1 MNLANRLNNIQEYY
15 FSNKLREIDQLKKN
29 GIDVINLGIGNPDF
43 PPAKE
48 VIETLN
54 IESKN
59 PFNHGYQGYKGI
71 EELRNAYA
79 QWYQKY
85 FNVNLLA
92 GEEILPLMGSKEG
105 IMHISLAFLEKGSQ
119 VLIPNPGYP
128 AYASAAKIAEAEII
142 HYDLTERESW
152 LPNIEELEKLDL
164 SKVKIMWINYP
175 NMPTGHVAS
184 SKELKQIAD
193 FGKRNNILICNDNPY
208 AFILNENHQSILQF
222 NDSKTHILEL
232 NSLSKSHNMAGW
244 RLGMI
249 GAKKELIE
257 AILKVKSNMDSGM
270 FYPIQKAAI
279 TALQLP
285 ESWYK
290 NVNENYIK
298 RRKIIWEILDLL
310 GCSYSKTSGGMFVW
324 AKLPVKEESSFNFS
338 DKILN
343 KHGVF
348 ITPGDIFGSN
358 GKGFIRP
365 SLCNNEKTLHIVKE
379 RLQKDN

>member
-1 MNLANRLNNIQEYY
+1 MNLANRLNTIQEYY
-15 FSNKLREIDQLKKN
+15 FSNKLREIEELKNN
-29 GIDVINLGIGNPDF
+29 GVDVINLGIGNPDL

-48 VIETLN
+48 VIETLSL
-54 IESKN
+54 ESQN
-59 PFNHGYQGYKGI
+59 PTKHGYQGYKGI

-79 QWYQKY
+79 EWYKKY
-85 FNVNLLA
+85 FDVSLHPN
-92 GEEILPLMGSKEG
+92 EEILPLMGSKEG

-128 AYASAAKIAEAEII
+128 AYASAAKMAEAEII
-142 HYDLTERESW
+142 YYDLTEEGNW
-152 LPNIEELEKLDL
+152 LPVIKELEKLDL
-164 SKVKIMWINYP
+164 SKVKIMWVNYP

-208 AFILNENHQSILQF
+208 AFILNENQQSILQF
-222 NDSKTHILEL
+222 SESKSHILEL

-249 GAKKELIE
+249 GANENLIE

-270 FYPIQKAAI
+270 FYPIQKAAVS
-279 TALQLP
+279 ALNLP

-290 NVNENYIK
+290 NINSSYFN

-310 GCSYSKTSGGMFVW
+310 HCSYSKKSGGMFVW
-324 AKLPVKEESSFNFS
+324 AKLPSKESDSLDFS
-338 DKILN
+338 NKILH
-343 KHGVF
+343 KYGIF

-358 GKGFIRP
+358 GKGYIRP
-365 SLCNNEKTLHIVKE
+365 SLCNNEETLQKVKK
-379 RLQKDN
+379 RLQ